1 MNAGLI
7 PTAIVSL
14 FLVCIILGFVFG
26 WFRGFSKSLVRF
38 IIVLAVTV
46 LAFFVVPSITTAV
59 LKMDISKLNINIGGV
74 SAVTLGDLIIDL
86 IEQVPIVQDLI
97 ESSPTLA
104 SVITLVPQMLANV
117 VLFIAFFFI
126 FKWFSMIIYWIIAGI
141 FFSKKKMGDKDRH
154 KFVGAVIGTVQGFLV
169 AIVLMVPIF
178 GVVETSRPMVEA
190 IRAEQTTASTSES
203 TGESASGFTYTVNEE
218 GSSETPGGGGSSET
232 PGGEG
237 SSETPGGGSS
247 SETPGGEGSG
257 GTSEEEK
264 NNKDIK
270 QTVYDVTD
278 ETGKY
283 VDAFDKVWIVKVMKA
298 LKIQDLSVSM
308 FDNLTTVKDRD
319 LEVSLRNEVKV
330 VASAYPGLSGLIYG
344 DADIENAETYDNVK
358 ESFDKLYASPVLS
371 GVVSEL
377 VPKAATRWSDTS
389 LAEEDR
395 KFCGIAKP
403 DFGDAAT
410 NRVFDALLL
419 NLATQED
426 SEELKKDIDTSIDV
440 MKLCCTSGIV
450 TAVKHNGDLME
461 VLLKDTNKNLVSNI
475 IDLSLNSSTL
485 KECLPDII
493 NLAMSKVYT
502 ALNITD
508 APEIHGNLT
517 VEEWQTEKLVL
528 QNVFNNVLRL
538 YDGINKGTKEGK
550 NALDCLD
557 FAALGRAFDGLRS
570 SKLLSEGSLSIMT
583 KLMDSDFV
591 VGADVTIMASFKE
604 KMTAVWNDPTVKMED
619 TFVAVQNALV
629 LAKDLKNAETE
640 ITPDNIGEII
650 NGLKDNETLKG
661 TVNEILNN
669 EETMKNLGLDETT
682 AGVVKETIS
691 SVINHEYNAEAG
703 EDIQKDINAISEVYN
718 VANKVMSSQTEV
730 TLEKTDTDKLVESI
744 ANSTVIKENL
754 TKSGSKVGN
763 LDFTKLDAGTKT
775 NLKESISDTNN
786 NLTEEER
793 NALLALFGVN
803 A

>member
-218 GSSETPGGGGSSET
+218 GSSETPGGG
-232 PGGEG
+232 
-237 SSETPGGGSS
+237 SS

-344 DADIENAETYDNVK
+344 DADVENAETYDNVK

-508 APEIHGNLT
+508 APEIHGKLT
-517 VEEWQTEKLVL
+517 TEEWQTEKLVL

-691 SVINHEYNAEAG
+691 SVINHEYSAEAG
-703 EDIQKDINAISEVYN
+703 EDIQKDIDAISEVYN

-775 NLKESISDTNN
+775 NLTESIKGNS
-786 NLTEEER
+786 NLTNEEQ

>member
-14 FLVCIILGFVFG
+14 FLVCIILGFLFG

-154 KFVGAVIGTVQGFLV
+154 KFVGAVIGTVQGLLV

-190 IRAEQTTASTSES
+190 IRAEQAAASTSEN
-203 TGESASGFTYTVNEE
+203 TEESASGFIYTVNEE
-218 GSSETPGGGGSSET
+218 GSSETPGVGGSSET

-237 SSETPGGGSS
+237 S
-247 SETPGGEGSG
+247 GE
-257 GTSEEEK
+257 TSEEEK

-319 LEVSLRNEVKV
+319 LEVSLRNEIKV

-344 DADIENAETYDNVK
+344 DADVENAETYDNVK

-461 VLLKDTNKNLVSNI
+461 VLLKDTNENLVSNI

-517 VEEWQTEKLVL
+517 TEEWQTEKLVL

-669 EETMKNLGLDETT
+669 EETMKKLGLDETT

-691 SVINHEYNAEAG
+691 SVINHEYSAEAG

-718 VANKVMSSQTEV
+718 VANKVMSSETQV

-763 LDFTKLDAGTKT
+763 LDFTKLGAGTKT
-775 NLKESISDTNN
+775 NLTESIKGNS
-786 NLTEEER
+786 NLTNEEQ

>member
-190 IRAEQTTASTSES
+190 IRAEQTAASTSEN
-203 TGESASGFTYTVNEE
+203 TEESASGFTYTVNEE
-218 GSSETPGGGGSSET
+218 GSSETS
-232 PGGEG
+232 
-237 SSETPGGGSS
+237 
-247 SETPGGEGSG
+247 GGEGSG

-419 NLATQED
+419 NLASQND

-450 TAVKHNGDLME
+450 TAVRHNGDLME
-461 VLLKDTNKNLVSNI
+461 VLLKDTNENLVSNI
-475 IDLSLNSSTL
+475 IDLALNSSTL

-508 APEIHGNLT
+508 APEINGKLT
-517 VEEWQTEKLVL
+517 TEEWQTEKLVL

-604 KMTAVWNDPTVKMED
+604 KMTAVWNDSTVKMED
-619 TFVAVQNALV
+619 TFVAVQNALI
-629 LAKDLKNAETE
+629 LAKDLKNAEAE

-703 EDIQKDINAISEVYN
+703 EDIQKDIDAISEVYN
-718 VANKVMSSQTEV
+718 VANKVMSSETEV

-754 TKSGSKVGN
+754 TKADSKVGN
-763 LDFTKLDAGTKT
+763 LDFTKLDEGTKT

-793 NALLALFGVN
+793 NALFALFGVN

>member
-190 IRAEQTTASTSES
+190 IRAEQTAASTSES
-203 TGESASGFTYTVNEE
+203 TGESASGFIYTVNEE

-237 SSETPGGGSS
+237 SGG
-247 SETPGGEGSG
+247 TPGGEGSG

-344 DADIENAETYDNVK
+344 DADVENAETYDNVK

-508 APEIHGNLT
+508 APEINGNLT

-691 SVINHEYNAEAG
+691 SVINHEYSAEAG

-763 LDFTKLDAGTKT
+763 LDFTKLDGGTKT
-775 NLKESISDTNN
+775 NLTESIKGNS
-786 NLTEEER
+786 NLTEAEQ

>member
-190 IRAEQTTASTSES
+190 IRAEQAAASTSEN
-203 TGESASGFTYTVNEE
+203 TEESASGFTYTVNE
-218 GSSETPGGGGSSET
+218 GGSSET

-237 SSETPGGGSS
+237 S

-264 NNKDIK
+264 NNKNIK

-344 DADIENAETYDNVK
+344 DADVENAETYDNVK

-508 APEIHGNLT
+508 APEIHGKLT

-669 EETMKNLGLDETT
+669 EETMKKLGLDETT

-691 SVINHEYNAEAG
+691 SVINHEYSAEAG

-718 VANKVMSSQTEV
+718 VANKVMSSETQV

-775 NLKESISDTNN
+775 NLTESIKGNS
-786 NLTEEER
+786 NLTNEEQ

>member
-14 FLVCIILGFVFG
+14 FLVCIILGFLFG

-190 IRAEQTTASTSES
+190 IRAEQAAASTSES
-203 TGESASGFTYTVNEE
+203 TEESASGFIYTVNEE
-218 GSSETPGGGGSSET
+218 GSSET

-237 SSETPGGGSS
+237 SSETPGGGGS

-461 VLLKDTNKNLVSNI
+461 VLLKDTNENLVSNI

-517 VEEWQTEKLVL
+517 TEEWQTEKLVL

-669 EETMKNLGLDETT
+669 EETMKKLGLDETT

-691 SVINHEYNAEAG
+691 SVINHEYSAEAG

-763 LDFTKLDAGTKT
+763 LDFTKLDTGTKT
-775 NLKESISDTNN
+775 NLTESIKGNS
-786 NLTEEER
+786 NLTEAEQ

>member
-7 PTAIVSL
+7 PTAVISL
-14 FLVCIILGFVFG
+14 FLVCIILGFLFG

-141 FFSKKKMGDKDRH
+141 FFSKKKIGDKDRH
-154 KFVGAVIGTVQGFLV
+154 KFVGAVIGTVQGLLV
-169 AIVLMVPIF
+169 AIVLMVPVF

-190 IRAEQTTASTSES
+190 IRAEQASESSSES
-203 TGESASGFTYTVNEE
+203 TEESASGFTYTVNEE
-218 GSSETPGGGGSSET
+218 GSSEI

-237 SSETPGGGSS
+237 SSETPGG
-247 SETPGGEGSG
+247 EGSG
-257 GTSEEEK
+257 ETSEEEK
-264 NNKDIK
+264 NNKNTK

-298 LKIQDLSVSM
+298 LKIQDLSVTM

-319 LEVSLRNEVKV
+319 LEVSLRNEIKV

-419 NLATQED
+419 NLASQND

-461 VLLKDTNKNLVSNI
+461 VLLKDTNENLVSNI
-475 IDLSLNSSTL
+475 IDLALNSSTL

-508 APEIHGNLT
+508 APEINGKLT
-517 VEEWQTEKLVL
+517 TEEWQTEKLVL

-570 SKLLSEGSLSIMT
+570 SKLLSEGSLTIMT

-629 LAKDLKNAETE
+629 LAKDLKNAEAE

-703 EDIQKDINAISEVYN
+703 EDIQKDIDAISEVYN
-718 VANKVMSSQTEV
+718 VANKVMSSETEV

-754 TKSGSKVGN
+754 TKADSKVGN
-763 LDFTKLDAGTKT
+763 LDFTKLDEGTKT

>member
-190 IRAEQTTASTSES
+190 IRAEQTAASTSES

-218 GSSETPGGGGSSET
+218 GSSETPGG
-232 PGGEG
+232 EG
-237 SSETPGGGSS
+237 SSETPGGS

-508 APEIHGNLT
+508 APEINGNLT

-591 VGADVTIMASFKE
+591 VGADATIMASFKE

-629 LAKDLKNAETE
+629 LAKDLKNAEAE

-691 SVINHEYNAEAG
+691 SVINHEYNVEAG
-703 EDIQKDINAISEVYN
+703 EDIQKDIDAISEVYN
-718 VANKVMSSQTEV
+718 VANKVMSSETEV

-754 TKSGSKVGN
+754 TKADSKVGN
-763 LDFTKLDAGTKT
+763 LDFTKLDEGTKT

>member
-203 TGESASGFTYTVNEE
+203 TGESASGFIYTVNEE
-218 GSSETPGGGGSSET
+218 GSSET

-344 DADIENAETYDNVK
+344 DADVENAETYDNVK

-440 MKLCCTSGIV
+440 MKLCCTSGVV
-450 TAVKHNGDLME
+450 TAVRHNGDLME

-508 APEIHGNLT
+508 APEINGNLT

-629 LAKDLKNAETE
+629 LAKDLKNAEAE

-691 SVINHEYNAEAG
+691 SVINHEYSAEAG

-775 NLKESISDTNN
+775 NLTESIKGNS
-786 NLTEEER
+786 NLTEAEQ

>member
-14 FLVCIILGFVFG
+14 FLVCIILGFLFG

-154 KFVGAVIGTVQGFLV
+154 KFVGAVIGTVQGLLV

-190 IRAEQTTASTSES
+190 IRAEQAAASTSEN
-203 TGESASGFTYTVNEE
+203 TEESASGFIYTVNEE
-218 GSSETPGGGGSSET
+218 GSSETPGVGGSSET

-237 SSETPGGGSS
+237 S
-247 SETPGGEGSG
+247 GE
-257 GTSEEEK
+257 TSEEEK

-319 LEVSLRNEVKV
+319 LEVSLRNEIKV

-344 DADIENAETYDNVK
+344 DADVENAETYDNVK

-461 VLLKDTNKNLVSNI
+461 VLLKDTNENLVSNI

-517 VEEWQTEKLVL
+517 TEEWQTEKLVL

-669 EETMKNLGLDETT
+669 EETMKKLGLDETT

-691 SVINHEYNAEAG
+691 SVINHEYSAEAG
-703 EDIQKDINAISEVYN
+703 EDIQKDIDAISEVYN

-763 LDFTKLDAGTKT
+763 LDFTKLDVGTKT
-775 NLKESISDTNN
+775 NLTESIKGNS
-786 NLTEEER
+786 NLTEVEQ

>member
-203 TGESASGFTYTVNEE
+203 TGESASGFIYTVNEE
-218 GSSETPGGGGSSET
+218 GSSET

-344 DADIENAETYDNVK
+344 DADVENAETYDNVK

-440 MKLCCTSGIV
+440 MKLCCTSGVV
-450 TAVKHNGDLME
+450 TAVRHNGDLME

-508 APEIHGNLT
+508 APEINGKLT

-691 SVINHEYNAEAG
+691 SVINHEYSAEAG

-730 TLEKTDTDKLVESI
+730 TLEKTDTDKLVDSI

-775 NLKESISDTNN
+775 NLTESIKGNS
-786 NLTEEER
+786 NLTEAEQ

>member
-218 GSSETPGGGGSSET
+218 GSSET

>member
-7 PTAIVSL
+7 PTAVISL
-14 FLVCIILGFVFG
+14 FLVCIILGFLFG

-154 KFVGAVIGTVQGFLV
+154 KFVGAVIGTVQGLLV
-169 AIVLMVPIF
+169 AIVLMVPVF

-190 IRAEQTTASTSES
+190 IRAEQAAESSSES
-203 TGESASGFTYTVNEE
+203 TEESASGFIYTVNEE
-218 GSSETPGGGGSSET
+218 GSGETQ
-232 PGGEG
+232 
-237 SSETPGGGSS
+237 
-247 SETPGGEGSG
+247 EGSG
-257 GTSEEEK
+257 ETSEEEK
-264 NNKDIK
+264 NNKNTK

-298 LKIQDLSVSM
+298 LKIQDLSVTM

-319 LEVSLRNEVKV
+319 LEVSLRNEIKV

-419 NLATQED
+419 NLASQND

-461 VLLKDTNKNLVSNI
+461 VLLKDTNENLVSNI
-475 IDLSLNSSTL
+475 IDLALNSSTL

-508 APEIHGNLT
+508 APEINGKLT

-570 SKLLSEGSLSIMT
+570 SKLLSEGSLTIMT

-629 LAKDLKNAETE
+629 LAKDLKNAEAE

-703 EDIQKDINAISEVYN
+703 EDIQKDIDAISEVYN
-718 VANKVMSSQTEV
+718 VANKVMSSETEV

-754 TKSGSKVGN
+754 TKADSKVGN
-763 LDFTKLDAGTKT
+763 LDFTKLDEGTKT

>member
-14 FLVCIILGFVFG
+14 FLVCIILGFLFG

-190 IRAEQTTASTSES
+190 IRAEQAAASTSES

-218 GSSETPGGGGSSET
+218 GSSETPGG
-232 PGGEG
+232 EG
-237 SSETPGGGSS
+237 SSETPGGS
-247 SETPGGEGSG
+247 SETPGSEGSG

-344 DADIENAETYDNVK
+344 DADVENAETYDNVK

-461 VLLKDTNKNLVSNI
+461 VLLKDTNENLVSNI

-508 APEIHGNLT
+508 APEINGKLT
-517 VEEWQTEKLVL
+517 TEEWQTEKLVL

-629 LAKDLKNAETE
+629 LAKDLKNAEAE

-650 NGLKDNETLKG
+650 NGLKNNETLKG

-691 SVINHEYNAEAG
+691 SVINHEYSAEAG

-763 LDFTKLDAGTKT
+763 LDFTKLDVGTKT
-775 NLKESISDTNN
+775 NLTESIKGNS
-786 NLTEEER
+786 NLTNEEQ

>member
-190 IRAEQTTASTSES
+190 IRAEQAAASTSE
-203 TGESASGFTYTVNEE
+203 TTEESASGFTYTVNEE
-218 GSSETPGGGGSSET
+218 G
-232 PGGEG
+232 
-237 SSETPGGGSS
+237 S

-508 APEIHGNLT
+508 APEIHGKLT

-629 LAKDLKNAETE
+629 LAKDLKNAEAE

-650 NGLKDNETLKG
+650 NGLKNNETLKG

-691 SVINHEYNAEAG
+691 SVINHEYSAEAG
-703 EDIQKDINAISEVYN
+703 EDIQKDIDAISEVYN

-775 NLKESISDTNN
+775 NLTESIKGNM
-786 NLTEEER
+786 NLTEAEQ

>member
-7 PTAIVSL
+7 PTAVISL
-14 FLVCIILGFVFG
+14 FLVCIILGFLFG

-154 KFVGAVIGTVQGFLV
+154 KFVGAVIGTVQGLLV
-169 AIVLMVPIF
+169 AIVLMVPVF

-190 IRAEQTTASTSES
+190 IRAEQAAESSSES
-203 TGESASGFTYTVNEE
+203 TEESASGFTYTVNEE
-218 GSSETPGGGGSSET
+218 GSSETPGG
-232 PGGEG
+232 
-237 SSETPGGGSS
+237 
-247 SETPGGEGSG
+247 EGSG
-257 GTSEEEK
+257 ETSEEEK
-264 NNKDIK
+264 NNKNTK

-298 LKIQDLSVSM
+298 LKIQDLSVTM

-319 LEVSLRNEVKV
+319 LEVSLRNEIKV

-419 NLATQED
+419 NLASQND

-461 VLLKDTNKNLVSNI
+461 VLLKDTNENLVSNI
-475 IDLSLNSSTL
+475 IDLALNSSTL

-508 APEIHGNLT
+508 APEIHGKLT
-517 VEEWQTEKLVL
+517 TEEWQTEKLVL

-570 SKLLSEGSLSIMT
+570 SKLLSEGSLTIMT

-604 KMTAVWNDPTVKMED
+604 KMTAVWNDSTVKMED

-629 LAKDLKNAETE
+629 LAKDLKNAEAE

-703 EDIQKDINAISEVYN
+703 EDIQKDIDAISEVYN
-718 VANKVMSSQTEV
+718 VANKVMSSETEV

-754 TKSGSKVGN
+754 TKADSKVGN
-763 LDFTKLDAGTKT
+763 LDFTKLDEGTKT

>member
-190 IRAEQTTASTSES
+190 IRAEQTAASTSEN
-203 TGESASGFTYTVNEE
+203 TEESASGFTYTVNEE
-218 GSSETPGGGGSSET
+218 GSSETPGG
-232 PGGEG
+232 EG
-237 SSETPGGGSS
+237 SSETPGGS

-298 LKIQDLSVSM
+298 LKIQDLSVAM

-319 LEVSLRNEVKV
+319 LEVSLRNEIKV

-517 VEEWQTEKLVL
+517 TEEWQTEKLVL

-691 SVINHEYNAEAG
+691 SVINHEYSAEAG

-730 TLEKTDTDKLVESI
+730 TLEKTDTDKLVDSI

-775 NLKESISDTNN
+775 NLTESIKGNS
-786 NLTEEER
+786 NLTNEEQ

>member
-14 FLVCIILGFVFG
+14 FLVCIILGFLFG

-190 IRAEQTTASTSES
+190 IRAEQAAASTSEN
-203 TGESASGFTYTVNEE
+203 TEESASGFIYTVNEE
-218 GSSETPGGGGSSET
+218 GSSETPGGGG
-232 PGGEG
+232 
-237 SSETPGGGSS
+237 S

-344 DADIENAETYDNVK
+344 DADVENAETYDNVK

-508 APEIHGNLT
+508 APEIHGKLT
-517 VEEWQTEKLVL
+517 TEEWQTEKLVL

-629 LAKDLKNAETE
+629 LAKDLKNAEAE

-691 SVINHEYNAEAG
+691 SVINHEYSAEAG

-718 VANKVMSSQTEV
+718 VANKVMSSETQV

-763 LDFTKLDAGTKT
+763 LDFTKLDVGTKT
-775 NLKESISDTNN
+775 NLTESIKGNM
-786 NLTEEER
+786 NLTEVEQ

>member
-14 FLVCIILGFVFG
+14 FLVCIILGFLFG

-190 IRAEQTTASTSES
+190 IRAEQAAASTSES

-218 GSSETPGGGGSSET
+218 GSSETPGGEGPSET
-232 PGGEG
+232 PGG
-237 SSETPGGGSS
+237 S

-344 DADIENAETYDNVK
+344 DADVENAETYDNVK

-517 VEEWQTEKLVL
+517 TEEWQTEKLVL

-629 LAKDLKNAETE
+629 LAKDLKNAEAE

-691 SVINHEYNAEAG
+691 SVINHEYSAEAG

-763 LDFTKLDAGTKT
+763 LDFTKLDGGTKT
-775 NLKESISDTNN
+775 NLTESIKGNS
-786 NLTEEER
+786 NLTEAEQ

>member
-203 TGESASGFTYTVNEE
+203 TGESASGFTYAVNEE
-218 GSSETPGGGGSSET
+218 GSSETPGG
-232 PGGEG
+232 EG
-237 SSETPGGGSS
+237 S

-440 MKLCCTSGIV
+440 MKLCCTSGVV
-450 TAVKHNGDLME
+450 TAVRHNGDLME

-669 EETMKNLGLDETT
+669 EETMKKLGLDETT

-691 SVINHEYNAEAG
+691 SVINHEYSAEAG

-763 LDFTKLDAGTKT
+763 LDFTKLDGGTKT
-775 NLKESISDTNN
+775 NLTESIKGNS
-786 NLTEEER
+786 NLTEAEQ

>member
-14 FLVCIILGFVFG
+14 FLVCIILGFLFG

-190 IRAEQTTASTSES
+190 IRAEQAAASTSES

-218 GSSETPGGGGSSET
+218 GSSETPGG
-232 PGGEG
+232 
-237 SSETPGGGSS
+237 S

-264 NNKDIK
+264 NNKNIK

-344 DADIENAETYDNVK
+344 DADVENAETYDNVK

-461 VLLKDTNKNLVSNI
+461 VLLKDTNENLVSNI

-517 VEEWQTEKLVL
+517 TEEWQTEKLVL

-669 EETMKNLGLDETT
+669 EETMKKLGLDETT

-691 SVINHEYNAEAG
+691 SVINHEYSAEAG
-703 EDIQKDINAISEVYN
+703 EDIQKDIDAISEVYN

-775 NLKESISDTNN
+775 NLTESIKGNS
-786 NLTEEER
+786 NLTEAEQ

>member
-7 PTAIVSL
+7 PTAVISL
-14 FLVCIILGFVFG
+14 FLVCIILGFLFG

-154 KFVGAVIGTVQGFLV
+154 KFVGAVIGTVQGLLV

-190 IRAEQTTASTSES
+190 IRAEQAAESSSES
-203 TGESASGFTYTVNEE
+203 TGESASGFTYTVSEE
-218 GSSETPGGGGSSET
+218 GSSEI
-232 PGGEG
+232 
-237 SSETPGGGSS
+237 
-247 SETPGGEGSG
+247 PGGEGSG
-257 GTSEEEK
+257 ETSEEEK
-264 NNKDIK
+264 NNKNTK

-298 LKIQDLSVSM
+298 LKIQDLSVAM

-319 LEVSLRNEVKV
+319 LEVSLRNEIKV

-419 NLATQED
+419 NLASQND

-450 TAVKHNGDLME
+450 TAVRHNGDLME
-461 VLLKDTNKNLVSNI
+461 VLLKDTNENLVSNI
-475 IDLSLNSSTL
+475 IDLALNSSTL

-508 APEIHGNLT
+508 APEINGKLT

-570 SKLLSEGSLSIMT
+570 SKLLSEGSLTIMT

-591 VGADVTIMASFKE
+591 VSADVTIMASFKE

-629 LAKDLKNAETE
+629 LAKDLKNAEAE

-703 EDIQKDINAISEVYN
+703 EDIQKDIDAISEVYN
-718 VANKVMSSQTEV
+718 VANKVMSSETEV
-730 TLEKTDTDKLVESI
+730 TLEKTDTDKLVKSI

-754 TKSGSKVGN
+754 TKADSKVGN
-763 LDFTKLDAGTKT
+763 LDFTKLDEGTKT
-775 NLKESISDTNN
+775 NLKESISDKNN

-793 NALLALFGVN
+793 SALLALFGVN

>member
-14 FLVCIILGFVFG
+14 FLVCIILGFLFG

-190 IRAEQTTASTSES
+190 IRAEQAAASTSEN
-203 TGESASGFTYTVNEE
+203 TEESASGFTYTVNEE
-218 GSSETPGGGGSSET
+218 GSSETPGG
-232 PGGEG
+232 EG
-237 SSETPGGGSS
+237 SG
-247 SETPGGEGSG
+247 ETPGGEGSG

-264 NNKDIK
+264 NNKNIK

-344 DADIENAETYDNVK
+344 DADVENAETYDNVK

-461 VLLKDTNKNLVSNI
+461 VLLKDTNENLVSNI

-517 VEEWQTEKLVL
+517 TEEWQTEKLVL

-669 EETMKNLGLDETT
+669 EETMKKLGLDETT

-691 SVINHEYNAEAG
+691 SVINHEYSAEAG

-718 VANKVMSSQTEV
+718 VANKVMSSETQV

-775 NLKESISDTNN
+775 NLTESIKGNS
-786 NLTEEER
+786 NLTNEEQ

>member
-218 GSSETPGGGGSSET
+218 GSSETPGGEGSSET

-237 SSETPGGGSS
+237 S

-508 APEIHGNLT
+508 APEINGNLT

-591 VGADVTIMASFKE
+591 VGADVTIMASFKD

-763 LDFTKLDAGTKT
+763 LDFTKLDVGTKT
-775 NLKESISDTNN
+775 NLTESIKGNS
-786 NLTEEER
+786 NLTEAEQ

>member
-14 FLVCIILGFVFG
+14 FLVCIILGFLFG

-190 IRAEQTTASTSES
+190 IRAEQAAASTSEN
-203 TGESASGFTYTVNEE
+203 TEESASGFTYTVNE
-218 GSSETPGGGGSSET
+218 GGSSET

-237 SSETPGGGSS
+237 SGETPGGGGS

-344 DADIENAETYDNVK
+344 DADVENAETYDNVK

-508 APEIHGNLT
+508 APEIHGKLT

-669 EETMKNLGLDETT
+669 EETMKKLGLDETT

-691 SVINHEYNAEAG
+691 SVINHEYSAEAG

-775 NLKESISDTNN
+775 NLTESIKGNS
-786 NLTEEER
+786 NLTNEEQ

>member
-190 IRAEQTTASTSES
+190 IRAEQTTASTSEN

-218 GSSETPGGGGSSET
+218 GSSETPGG
-232 PGGEG
+232 EG
-237 SSETPGGGSS
+237 SSETPGGS

-508 APEIHGNLT
+508 APEINGNLT

-669 EETMKNLGLDETT
+669 EETMKKLGLDETT

-691 SVINHEYNAEAG
+691 SVINHEYSAEAG

-763 LDFTKLDAGTKT
+763 LDFTKLDVGTKT
-775 NLKESISDTNN
+775 NLTESIKGNS
-786 NLTEEER
+786 NLTEAEQ

>member
-14 FLVCIILGFVFG
+14 FLVCIILGFLFG

-190 IRAEQTTASTSES
+190 IRAEQTAASTSEN
-203 TGESASGFTYTVNEE
+203 TEESASGFTYTVNEE
-218 GSSETPGGGGSSET
+218 GSSETPGGG
-232 PGGEG
+232 G

-344 DADIENAETYDNVK
+344 DADVENAETYDNVK

-517 VEEWQTEKLVL
+517 TEEWQTEKLVL

-591 VGADVTIMASFKE
+591 VGADVTIMASFKD

-669 EETMKNLGLDETT
+669 EETMKKLGLDETT

-691 SVINHEYNAEAG
+691 SVINHEYSAEAG

-730 TLEKTDTDKLVESI
+730 TLEKTDTDKLVDSI

-775 NLKESISDTNN
+775 NLTESIKGNS
-786 NLTEEER
+786 NLTNEEQ

>member
-7 PTAIVSL
+7 PTAVVSL

-190 IRAEQTTASTSES
+190 IRAEQTAASTSES
-203 TGESASGFTYTVNEE
+203 TEESASGFTYTVNEE
-218 GSSETPGGGGSSET
+218 GSSET

-450 TAVKHNGDLME
+450 TAVRHNGDLME

-508 APEIHGNLT
+508 APEINGNLT

-763 LDFTKLDAGTKT
+763 LDFTKLDVGTKT
-775 NLKESISDTNN
+775 NLTESIKGNS
-786 NLTEEER
+786 NLTEAEQ